1 MNVRQIL
8 SVLFLMIGTI
18 AAILPNEPTKYRKF
32 SMEELDQE
40 MKKDMYYFST
50 DEVAHLIISGDP
62 SFQLIDLRQKADS
75 MINGAINI
83 PADSVLNEKY
93 EGLLY
98 QSARQTIL
106 YGDDEARTISA
117 WKDLK
122 FRTYPN
128 VYMLRGGIQAWK
140 SDILNPEH
148 PGISAAQ
155 DELDIYERRT
165 AARQYFTGAKAI
177 KKADIQ
183 IVLPAGGRKKKKVQ
197 GGCS

>member
-32 SMEELDQE
+32 SMEELEQE
-40 MKKDMYYFST
+40 MKKDMYFFSA

-106 YGDDEARTISA
+106 YGDDEARTASA

-122 FRTYPN
+122 FRAYPN
-128 VYMLRGGIQAWK
+128 VYMLRGGVQAWK
-140 SDILNPEH
+140 GDILNPEH

-183 IVLPAGGRKKKKVQ
+183 IVLPAGGKKKKKVQ

>member
-106 YGDDEARTISA
+106 YGDDEARTIST

-122 FRTYPN
+122 FRACPN
-128 VYMLRGGIQAWK
+128 VYMLSGGIQAWK